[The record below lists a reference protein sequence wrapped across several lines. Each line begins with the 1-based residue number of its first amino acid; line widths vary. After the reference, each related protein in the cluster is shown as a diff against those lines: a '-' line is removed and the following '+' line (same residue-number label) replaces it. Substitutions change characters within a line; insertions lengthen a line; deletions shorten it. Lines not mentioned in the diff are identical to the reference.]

1 MKRPMYFQ
9 PQYLIFSIALL
20 LMAFAARRYD
30 HNVFV
35 FEICVSIIS
44 AVLIIA
50 LSIRYHK
57 YVNNVVHSAV
67 RSIKG
72 VNHSYLEKFSVPV
85 VIAGTK
91 GDILWYNVKFKKKL
105 AHNKDCTG
113 DVVSS
118 YISNIDINTII
129 ESSGIDVELDGRH
142 YTVIASE
149 ISNGVVLYYIDDTD
163 YKVAA
168 KLYEDTRPVVA
179 TVNLDNRDDFERNN
193 SDDDVNQ
200 AVVQVESILK
210 KWTLS
215 YNGVY
220 IKNSSGRYKIIIDE
234 KHLKLAIES
243 KFKLLEEIRAI
254 KVFDGTIDT
263 TISMGMGR
271 HGSTLRESEQWSLQA
286 LDLALG
292 RGGDQVAIK
301 DKDDYEFFGGVAQ
314 GVEKHEK
321 VKARVIAKA
330 LTEKIAQCDNIF
342 VMGHQSSDLDAVG
355 SAIGMWSVISKTFDN
370 PAHVVINKNTTLTSI
385 FLENFI
391 SHGYKNTFISPA
403 EAKKR
408 VNEKTMLI
416 VVDTHSPNFVEDPEL
431 YRKCK
436 NVVVIDHHRMMVN
449 HIDNACVFF
458 HEPFASSASEMVTEL
473 VQYINDDALNR
484 YEAEALL
491 AGIMLDTKNFV
502 LRTGVRTFEAAAYLK
517 RKGAD
522 TVEVKRLFSDSL
534 NTYKTKSQL
543 VSEAEIYNN
552 SAIACTDDKM
562 NESKDVRL
570 TAAQAADELLSIR
583 DVQASYVIYKSLDN
597 MCISARSLGDLNVQ
611 LVMERLGGGGHQTM
625 AGTNLGKVSRA
636 EARELLVDAINAL
649 ANETTDSSASIKRR
663 NI

>member
-1 MKRPMYFQ
+1 
-9 PQYLIFSIALL
+9 
-20 LMAFAARRYD
+20 
-30 HNVFV
+30 
-35 FEICVSIIS
+35 
-44 AVLIIA
+44 
-50 LSIRYHK
+50 
-57 YVNNVVHSAV
+57 
-67 RSIKG
+67 
-72 VNHSYLEKFSVPV
+72 
-85 VIAGTK
+85 
-91 GDILWYNVKFKKKL
+91 
-105 AHNKDCTG
+105 
-113 DVVSS
+113 
-118 YISNIDINTII
+118 
-129 ESSGIDVELDGRH
+129 
-142 YTVIASE
+142 
-149 ISNGVVLYYIDDTD
+149 
-163 YKVAA
+163 
-168 KLYEDTRPVVA
+168 
-179 TVNLDNRDDFERNN
+179 
-193 SDDDVNQ
+193 
-200 AVVQVESILK
+200 
-210 KWTLS
+210 
-215 YNGVY
+215 
-220 IKNSSGRYKIIIDE
+220 
-234 KHLKLAIES
+234 
-243 KFKLLEEIRAI
+243 
-254 KVFDGTIDT
+254 
-263 TISMGMGR
+263 MGMGR
-271 HGSTLRESEQWSLQA
+271 HGSTLRECEQWSLQA

-370 PAHVVINKNTTLTSI
+370 PTHVVINKDTTLASI
-385 FLENFI
+385 FLDNFI
-391 SHGYKNTFISPA
+391 SHGYKNTFISPS
-403 EAKKR
+403 EAKKN
-408 VNEKTMLI
+408 VNERTMLI

-484 YEAEALL
+484 YESEALL

-562 NESKDVRL
+562 NESKDIRL

>member
-570 TAAQAADELLSIR
+570 TAAQAADELLGIEN
-583 DVQASYVIYKSLDN
+583 VKASFVMYKTGKTVN
-597 MCISARSLGDLNVQ
+597 ISARSLGDLNVQ
-611 LVMERLGGGGHQTM
+611 VIMEALGGGGHQTM
-625 AGTNLGKVSRA
+625 AACQLENTGMA
-636 EARELLVDAINAL
+636 AAREKLVSIISELEIKNK
-649 ANETTDSSASIKRR
+649 TDTSA
-663 NI
+663 

>member
-1 MKRPMYFQ
+1 MKRPVYFQ

-35 FEICVSIIS
+35 FEICVSVIS
-44 AVLIIA
+44 AVLIIFF
-50 LSIRYHK
+50 SIRYRK
-57 YVNNVVHSAV
+57 YVDNVVKSAV
-67 RSIKG
+67 KSIKG

-105 AHNKDCTG
+105 AHNKECTG
-113 DVVSS
+113 DVISPF
-118 YISNIDINTII
+118 ISNVDIDAVI
-129 ESSGIDVELDGRH
+129 ESSGMDVELDERH

-149 ISNGVVLYYIDDTD
+149 ISDGVVLYYIDDTD
-163 YKVAA
+163 LKVMAE
-168 KLYEDTRPVVA
+168 LYQDTRPVVA

-210 KWTLS
+210 KWVLS

-234 KHLKLAIES
+234 KHLKMAIES
-243 KFKLLEEIRAI
+243 KFKLLEDIRAI

-263 TISMGMGR
+263 TISMGVGR
-271 HGSTLRESEQWSLQA
+271 NGSTLRECEQWSLQA

-301 DKDDYEFFGGVAQ
+301 NNDEYEFFGGVAQ

-370 PAHVVINKNTTLTSI
+370 PTNVVINKDTTLASI

-403 EAKKR
+403 EARKKTT
-408 VNEKTMLI
+408 EKTMLI

-562 NESKDVRL
+562 NESKDIRL

-625 AGTNLGKVSRA
+625 AACQMEGVSTA
-636 EARELLVDAINAL
+636 EARERLV
-649 ANETTDSSASIKRR
+649 SIISEVVNGKQGSTQQK
-663 NI
+663 